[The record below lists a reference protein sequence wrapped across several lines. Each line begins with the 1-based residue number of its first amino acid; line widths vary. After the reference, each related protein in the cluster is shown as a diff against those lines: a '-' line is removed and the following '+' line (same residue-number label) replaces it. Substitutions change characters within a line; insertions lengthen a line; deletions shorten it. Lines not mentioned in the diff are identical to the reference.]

1 MSINPEEITPTVHLN
16 GNSKNSLLEEW
27 YNFGSKLSAVIESF
41 PHESFNARNHYIRGD
56 DATKSCRTTQGE
68 LQRQL
73 LSIKNLSESVIEKIQ
88 EQ

>member
-1 MSINPEEITPTVHLN
+1 MINPEEITPTVHCN

-41 PHESFNARNHYIRGD
+41 PHESFHARNHYVRSDVAPKG
-56 DATKSCRTTQGE
+56 CRIAQGE

-73 LSIKNLSESVIEKIQ
+73 QSIKNLSESVIEKIQ